1 MLNSFAVVDTDAHLC
16 YNIKLIFTLSLFGG
30 VYPLAK
36 YNTVQKGELL
46 DFLSRHK
53 SAAFTVKEIADLMK
67 ADADIPKP
75 PGESTVYRLI
85 KELVESG
92 EVKRTVRGNSRTFV
106 YQLTDGESCHHHLHM
121 KCINCGKLYHMDDD
135 ASRALVERILKV
147 DSFEIDSSAVLPGKC
162 GDCRGGN

>member
-1 MLNSFAVVDTDAHLC
+1 M
-16 YNIKLIFTLSLFGG
+16 
-30 VYPLAK
+30 AK
-36 YNTVQKGELL
+36 YNTVQRGELL
-46 DFLSRHK
+46 EFMAKHRTT
-53 SAAFTVKEIADLMK
+53 AFTVKEIADMMRT
-67 ADADIPKP
+67 DSDIPKP

-121 KCINCGKLYHMDDD
+121 KCVSCGKLYHMDDES
-135 ASRALVERILKV
+135 SRVLVERILQE

-162 GDCRGGN
+162 GGCRGTK

>member
-1 MLNSFAVVDTDAHLC
+1 MAQ
-16 YNIKLIFTLSLFGG
+16 
-30 VYPLAK
+30 

-46 DFLSRHK
+46 DFLGRHRA
-53 SAAFTVKEIADLMK
+53 SAYTVKEIADLMK
-67 ADADIPKP
+67 ADSDIPKP

-85 KELVESG
+85 KQLVESG

-121 KCINCGKLYHMDDD
+121 KCITCGKLYHMDDE
-135 ASRALVERILKV
+135 ASRELVERILQE

-162 GDCRGGN
+162 GGCRGGKGDN